1 MKKAPSGA
9 FFISREADAEHGQ
22 SAYTCPFPARH
33 GPLFCPLERRGPRS
47 AERWQYSR
55 AMYDSGPLGTK
66 TARQDSR
73 PMHDSEALDAKMPPP
88 WQDLRA
94 MYPKSPDCTL
104 KRIHGA
110 KILPSSARKACI
122 SRKRCQGG
130 ASFRAISEKRIHDA
144 RILPH
149 QPKQPYRHDEAI
161 GRRSTS
167 PKKGPGTT
175 AKSPNTKATP
185 AKPLFLT
192 PEATLKSI
200 CHQGDSRKGTNPR
213 SMKQ

>member
-1 MKKAPSGA
+1 MGSLHAHALFPHGTGPYSAHWSEEAHAAPSAGN
-9 FFISREADAEHGQ
+9 I
-22 SAYTCPFPARH
+22 
-33 GPLFCPLERRGPRS
+33 
-47 AERWQYSR
+47 R
-55 AMYDSGPLGTK
+55 ALCMIPGPLGTK